1 MVFYMIRLKSF
12 PEIKFAFSVRT
23 DKYKN
28 IITYRKKSLEISV
41 CNAEI
46 EVLERDRKYIK
57 PKQSLGVVMPDM
69 DIKLKAKEASQ
80 LYLTTVAIEA
90 DFEFER
96 YEADSIEE
104 CAKILS
110 ESEDAFAIPLYTELG
125 SDYSHIE
132 CLMRKI
138 IFYHPQNTVSSRM
151 NAVSVWCEIIGE
163 IDDMFRKKI
172 FGKNKESLCFYYSRK
187 VQKYIE
193 TNYDQKIEVKNL
205 ADNLKISPNYLSN
218 IFKRETGQTIREFI
232 AYTRISAARKLL
244 YEKERDFDSVAKQV
258 GLSGARNLNELF
270 NKYYGM
276 SIQKCILAD
285 REISLYHKKPWEI
298 EHLEEDILDKTQY
311 GK

>member
-28 IITYRKKSLEISV
+28 IITYRKNSLEMSV
-41 CNAEI
+41 CSAEI
-46 EVLERDRKYIK
+46 EVVEKDKRYIK
-57 PKQSLGVVMPDM
+57 PKQSLSVVMPDM
-69 DIKLKAKEASQ
+69 DIKLKATDASE
-80 LYLTTVAIEA
+80 LYLTTVAIEG

-96 YEADSIEE
+96 FETDSVEE
-104 CAKILS
+104 CAKILLR
-110 ESEDAFAIPLYTELG
+110 SEDEFVLPLFTELG
-125 SDYSHIE
+125 SEYSHIE

-138 IFYHPQNTVSSRM
+138 IFYHPQNTVSGRM
-151 NAVSVWCEIIGE
+151 NAISVWCEIVGE
-163 IDDMFRKKI
+163 IDDIFRKKI
-172 FGKNKESLCFYYSRK
+172 LGKNNESLCFYYSRK

-193 TNYDQKIEVKNL
+193 THYNEKLEVKKL
-205 ADNLKISPNYLSN
+205 ADNLRISPNYLSN
-218 IFKRETGQTIREFI
+218 IFKRETGLTIREFI

-258 GLSGARNLNELF
+258 GLSGARNLNEHF

-298 EHLEEDILDKTQY
+298 EHLEEDIL
-311 GK
+311 GKLKDEQ